1 MDFLAL
7 LASAHDRPLH
17 DDELAILNSADRGF
31 SQHIGIRFT
40 HVSAARVSAEIP
52 VTQELLQVAGIV
64 NGGVYCSIAE
74 TLGSI
79 AGICAANGT
88 PVVGLSNST
97 NFLASCGSGVIEA
110 EATTIHAG
118 RTTQAFEVR
127 CTHRGKLLAVTTIR
141 TMVLSA

>member
-1 MDFLAL
+1 MDIVAL
-7 LASAHDRPLH
+7 FAAAKDRPLR
-17 DDELAILNSADRGF
+17 DTELAELNAADRGF

-40 HVSAARVSAEIP
+40 HVSAERVAAEIP

-79 AGICAANGT
+79 AGFCAAGGA
-88 PVVGLSNST
+88 PVVGLSNNT
-97 NFLASCGSGVIEA
+97 NFLAACSSGVIDA

-127 CTHRGKLLAVTTIR
+127 CTHRGKVLAVTTLR